1 MLVSHSVYD
10 IVYIVNIVFF
20 KDCKLYA
27 KLYRLKPTADHVPI
41 TLHSLL
47 VGQLAKKFLFYFKG
61 LLIVINQNLTN
72 SFLNLDTYKSCDL
85 IGYKDRSAGLIKVF

>member
-20 KDCKLYA
+20 KDCKLFV

-41 TLHSLL
+41 TLHSSF
-47 VGQLAKKFLFYFKG
+47 VGQLAEKFLFYCKG
-61 LLIVINQNLTN
+61 LLIVIINQIHQLISSI
-72 SFLNLDTYKSCDL
+72 SFEVKKLYIKM
-85 IGYKDRSAGLIKVF
+85 GLP